1 MTKHNNLFIFILT
14 FGVFAI
20 LNTEMGIIGILPIIA
35 DNFNVS
41 ISQAGL
47 LVSLFALA
55 IAISGPIMPLLF
67 SGVNRKK
74 AMLFVLGIFLLA
86 NILSVFTSS
95 FTVLLIA
102 RVICGFLQPIY
113 CSLAFSTASASV
125 SEEEAPKAVARVM
138 VGVSA
143 GMVIG
148 VPVANFIANTV
159 SLGVAMSFF
168 AIVNAIAFV
177 ITLIFVPSM
186 PVEKRLSYGAQL
198 SVLKKPI
205 VWFSIMA
212 VILINGSIFG
222 VYSYFAEY
230 LKSVTNLPEKIISV
244 MLLIYGMANII
255 GNLIAGKSLSKNPI
269 RLIKYFIF
277 SMVVVYIVLFLL
289 GQFSLPMMLITLAW
303 GVLAGIAANINQYW
317 IASVASEAADFANGL
332 YLTASNLGI
341 TTATAVCGLFISG
354 LGTKYVVLGGLMF
367 LILGIVSALLRESLK
382 TILSKN
388 SSET

>member
-1 MTKHNNLFIFILT
+1 MTKRNNLFIFILT

-35 DNFNVS
+35 KNFNVS
-41 ISQAGL
+41 ISQAGF

-74 AMLFVLGIFLLA
+74 AMLLVLGIFLLA
-86 NILSVFTSS
+86 NLLSIFTSS
-95 FTVLLIA
+95 FTVLLIV
-102 RVICGFLQPIY
+102 RIICGFLQPIY

-125 SEEEAPKAVARVM
+125 SKEEAPKAVAKVM

-143 GMVIG
+143 GMVVG
-148 VPVANFIANTV
+148 VPVANFIASTT
-159 SLGVAMSFF
+159 SLGMAMSFF

-177 ITLIFVPSM
+177 VTLIFVPSM
-186 PVEKRLSYGAQL
+186 PVEKRISYGVQL

-205 VWFSIMA
+205 IWFSIIA

-230 LKSVTNLPEKIISV
+230 LKIVTNLPEMTISG
-244 MLLIYGMANII
+244 MLLIYGVANII
-255 GNLIAGKSLSKNPI
+255 GNLVAGKLLSKNPI
-269 RLIKYFIF
+269 RLIESFIF
-277 SMVVVYIVLFLL
+277 SLLVVYIILFLL
-289 GQFSLPMMLITLAW
+289 GQFAVPMILVTLIW

-317 IASVASEAADFANGL
+317 ISSVASEAPDFANGL

-341 TTATAVCGLFISG
+341 TTATGVCGLFISM
-354 LGTKYVVLGGLMF
+354 LGTKYVVLGGLVF
-367 LILGIVSALLRESLK
+367 LTLSIASVLLRVCIYRDTELVYD
-382 TILSKN
+382 
-388 SSET
+388 

>member
-35 DNFNVS
+35 ENFNVS
-41 ISQAGL
+41 ISHAGL
-47 LVSLFALA
+47 LVSLFAFA

-74 AMLFVLGIFLLA
+74 AMLLVLGIFLLA
-86 NILSVFTSS
+86 NLLSIFTSS

-102 RVICGFLQPIY
+102 RIICGFLQPIY

-125 SEEEAPKAVARVM
+125 SKEEAPKAVAKVM

-143 GMVIG
+143 GMVVG
-148 VPVANFIANTV
+148 VPVANFIASTT
-159 SLGVAMSFF
+159 SLGMAMSFF

-177 ITLIFVPSM
+177 VTLIFVPSM
-186 PVEKRLSYGAQL
+186 PVEKRISYGVQL

-205 VWFSIMA
+205 IWFSIIT

-230 LKSVTNLPEKIISV
+230 LKIVTNLPEMTISA
-244 MLLIYGMANII
+244 MLLIYGIANII
-255 GNLIAGKSLSKNPI
+255 GNLMAGKLLSKNPI
-269 RLIKYFIF
+269 RLIESFIF
-277 SMVVVYIVLFLL
+277 SLLVVYIILFLL
-289 GQFSLPMMLITLAW
+289 GQFAVPMILVTLIW

-317 IASVASEAADFANGL
+317 ISSVASEAPDFANGL

-341 TTATAVCGLFISG
+341 TTATGVCGLFISM
-354 LGTKYVVLGGLMF
+354 LGTKYVVLGGLIF
-367 LILGIVSALLRESLK
+367 LILSIASVLLRVCIYRDTELVYD
-382 TILSKN
+382 
-388 SSET
+388 